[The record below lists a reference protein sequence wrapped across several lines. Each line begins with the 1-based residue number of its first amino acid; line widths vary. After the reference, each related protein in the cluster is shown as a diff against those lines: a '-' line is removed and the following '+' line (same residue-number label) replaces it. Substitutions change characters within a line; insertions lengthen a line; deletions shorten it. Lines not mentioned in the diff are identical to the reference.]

1 MSLTINCNMV
11 RFLSVA
17 IDSSSQDNW
26 GINVLLQGVFNV
38 ENLGMGR
45 WPYGRGHYCAALE
58 RGHMRFYNYVAS
70 CLVIK
75 SPTTFHYLGSF
86 FCQEHLRVL
95 LKTMILKVVSATFLL
110 VPFVSLKENT
120 CEARKSI
127 YFTSTV
133 LFVLKII
140 KILWRH

>member
-1 MSLTINCNMV
+1 MSITINCNMV

-45 WPYGRGHYCAALE
+45 WPYGRGHYCVALE
-58 RGHMRFYNYVAS
+58 RGHMRFYNYIAS

-75 SPTTFHYLGSF
+75 CPTTFHYLGSF

-95 LKTMILKVVSATFLL
+95 LKTTILKVVSATFLL
-110 VPFVSLKENT
+110 VPFASLKENT
-120 CEARKSI
+120 CEARKTFISLQK
-127 YFTSTV
+127 FF
-133 LFVLKII
+133 LF
-140 KILWRH
+140 